1 MNVQRIQSILEASS
15 SKIKAAHSFS
25 EKLKIVYD
33 ILDKSFPKVTQAA
46 ALCGP
51 VTNLADY
58 MARTNI
64 ELLLKTIKKSSEN
77 GTEYVT
83 MDKETNIVLKTI
95 YELVKS

>member
-1 MNVQRIQSILEASS
+1 MNVQRIQSILAASS

-46 ALCGP
+46 ALYGP
-51 VTNLADY
+51 VTTIADF
-58 MARTNI
+58 MARANI
-64 ELLLKTIKKSSEN
+64 DLLLKTLKKSSET

-83 MDKETNIVLKTI
+83 MDEETNIVLKTI